1 MSRMLRLLL
10 HNSKEHYHGASSKA
24 RAEVIKISPGSR
36 RIGESWLYQVF
47 TLFIFSE
54 FPPRLYNTFHIHK
67 SVTRA
72 KPLVPHY
79 EWFPNFTFWL
89 RDSHRQQLDTDHHDS
104 RVMIANFT
112 KFSRLT
118 KPSKDK
124 HYCQLSEESFIV
136 FCWKV
141 KVWRS
146 WLW

>member
-1 MSRMLRLLL
+1 MLRLLL

-36 RIGESWLYQVF
+36 RIGESWLYHVF

-54 FPPRLYNTFHIHK
+54 FPLRLYTFHIHK

-89 RDSHRQQLDTDHHDS
+89 GDSHRRQLDSDHDS

-112 KFSRLT
+112 KFPRLT
-118 KPSKDK
+118 KPSKDTK
-124 HYCQLSEESFIV
+124 LLPIV
-136 FCWKV
+136 WRIILCFLWGWKV
-141 KVWRS
+141 KVWS
-146 WLW
+146 IVVVMSI